1 MTRPSGV
8 FKEPAIFVP
17 PEYYREVFK
26 LSKAALA
33 DVAWNLA
40 AGATES
46 AEDLPRVMETL
57 REEIKVTLTYRKKAR
72 AGAGRQIRHGILI
85 KDAS

>member
-1 MTRPSGV
+1 MSRPTGV
-8 FKEPAIFVP
+8 FKKPAIFVP
-17 PEYYREVFK
+17 DEYRREIFK

-40 AGATES
+40 AGASES

-57 REEIKVTLTYRKKAR
+57 RAEIKVTQGYRAQK
-72 AGAGRQIRHGILI
+72 
-85 KDAS
+85 